1 MLLKAAATLQ
11 AKAIGEKNNVR
22 SRQIVTNLTW
32 NVN

>member
-1 MLLKAAATLQ
+1 MFLKAAPTLQ
-11 AKAIGEKNNVR
+11 AKAIGQNNNAR